1 MPHVLCQGF
10 TRQETEDFLI
20 ELRYLGIEN
29 VLAIRGDDSGY
40 KKPLDHGRTRNVDA
54 SELVAQIAAMNRG
67 EYVEDLL
74 DADKANFSI
83 GVSGYPEKHFESPN
97 LLNDVRWVKKKVD
110 AGADYIV
117 TQMFF
122 ENAHYFRFVD
132 MCRAEGV
139 DVPIIP
145 GLKVL
150 DRKRH
155 LRSIP
160 RSFHCEIPSALADEV
175 EKAKKGEVQ
184 HIGVEWALAQA
195 QELIDKG
202 VPSVHFYVMQSSVTI
217 NKLLARLKV

>member
-1 MPHVLCQGF
+1 
-10 TRQETEDFLI
+10 
-20 ELRYLGIEN
+20 
-29 VLAIRGDDSGY
+29 
-40 KKPLDHGRTRNVDA
+40 
-54 SELVAQIAAMNRG
+54 
-67 EYVEDLL
+67 
-74 DADKANFSI
+74 DKASFSI

-122 ENAHYFRFVD
+122 DNAHYFRFVE

-160 RSFHCEIPSALADEV
+160 SAFHCEIPAPLADEV
-175 EKAKKGEVQ
+175 EKAKKGEVRE
-184 HIGVEWALAQA
+184 IGVEWALNQA